1 MAIVKQIAIH
11 ELPKKFIDYVLN
23 PKKTGDMKYVTG
35 IGCHTDPEYAYLDFR
50 DSYTLWSKKPFC
62 RASFGEKKNDVLL
75 FHYIQSFKPEEC
87 TPELAHKIGVQWV
100 KRVFGSKR
108 PVLICTHDD
117 KQHIHNHYAISVFDN
132 EGKRWYMN
140 KTTLRKCRDISDKL
154 AREYGLS
161 FIEEPQYR
169 PTQKYAEWLARK
181 TGTSWKAKIAD
192 QIDDLIADEN
202 IRSVDDLVEALRA
215 KGYTV
220 NYNKYISVK
229 PPHGK
234 KAVRTFR
241 LGDGYSIECLEYRI
255 QHKEQEISEAEVS
268 SYDGDQRAYAM
279 CLREMQLM
287 VYRKTENYHKATYYD
302 LVSTSNLLCFL
313 SENHITSEDTFKMFI
328 NNTDEKYRAAMDKVR
343 EIQEKIRFEEKL
355 LSDSERFLELWNKE
369 RRTPK
374 ETQELGK
381 YQVLIDLEIYE
392 PSKVDIHRKKLEAL
406 KSELEKKKEEAD
418 RLKTD
423 RKTAADNYQLYLDMR
438 PEYEK
443 IMDRK
448 KAEEERQRAE
458 QEQKQK
464 DREVMERYDR
474 IRQEQ
479 NNRNTA
485 QETVPR

>member
-1 MAIVKQIAIH
+1 MAVVKQIAIH
-11 ELPKKFIDYVLN
+11 ESPKQLIEYILN
-23 PKKTGDMKYVTG
+23 PEKNKDMKYVTG

-50 DSYTLWSKKPFC
+50 DAYTLWAKKSFC
-62 RASFGEKKNDVLL
+62 RASVSGKKNDVLL

-108 PVLICTHDD
+108 PVLISTHDD
-117 KQHIHNHYAISVFDN
+117 KRHIHNHYAISVFDN

-140 KTTLRKCRDISDKL
+140 NETLWRCRKISDKL
-154 AREYGLS
+154 AMEYGLS
-161 FIEEPQYR
+161 VIDEPQYC

-202 IRSVDDLVEALRA
+202 IRSVDDLVAAMRA

-220 NYNKYISVK
+220 NYNKYISIK

-241 LGDGYSIECLEYRI
+241 LGDGYSLECLEYRI
-255 QHKEQEISEAEVS
+255 QHKEQEMSEAEVNG
-268 SYDGDQRAYAM
+268 YDGDQRKYAM

-287 VYRKTENYHKATYYD
+287 VYRKTENYQKATYYD
-302 LVSTSNLLCFL
+302 LVRTSNLLCFL

-369 RRTPK
+369 RLTPK

-392 PSKVDIHRKKLEAL
+392 QGKVDNHRKKLEAL
-406 KSELEKKKEEAD
+406 KAELEKKMEEAD

-448 KAEEERQRAE
+448 KAEEERQRTE
-458 QEQKQK
+458 QEQRQK

-479 NNRNTA
+479 NYRNTA
-485 QETVPR
+485 HETVPR